1 MKAPA
6 SSAKPRFVHALR
18 AAAPNRNAASS
29 RIIGSCPGSSAM
41 QAVRK
46 ASPSMH
52 RASKPRGAY
61 GGARDGRTLATRP
74 ALSLNP
80 SIGLQ

>member
-1 MKAPA
+1 
-6 SSAKPRFVHALR
+6 
-18 AAAPNRNAASS
+18 
-29 RIIGSCPGSSAM
+29 M